1 MALGLSPHFDFGEV
15 LATISGQLINYEL
28 NITNSLV
35 QPRSQPLVRGMV
47 DSIVQ
52 RHDSNIELIAAQALD
67 TAIVIKLATPIV
79 EQLNAYHA
87 ATRLTVR
94 LNN

>member
-1 MALGLSPHFDFGEV
+1 
-15 LATISGQLINYEL
+15 
-28 NITNSLV
+28 
-35 QPRSQPLVRGMV
+35 MV

-52 RHDSNIELIAAQALD
+52 RHDSNIELIVAQALD

-87 ATRLTVR
+87 LRPQPTLFNQRYSKEI
-94 LNN
+94 